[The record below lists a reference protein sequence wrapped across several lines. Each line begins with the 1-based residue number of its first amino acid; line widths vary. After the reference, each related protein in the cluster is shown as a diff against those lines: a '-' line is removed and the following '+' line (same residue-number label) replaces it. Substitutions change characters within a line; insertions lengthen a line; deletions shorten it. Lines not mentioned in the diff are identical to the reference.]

1 MSLIREENF
10 SLTVVVSFLPK
21 KKRIL
26 YKPRRVASGTHF
38 QQSLQQEVRHELALL
53 PFLVGPRLRLGPMGQ
68 RSVQWMTKIRKTNLV
83 NDRIEDMNPKQ
94 RPAYVKL
101 TGYQTNRPII
111 WIHSIETIEVERDI
125 WID

>member
-1 MSLIREENF
+1 
-10 SLTVVVSFLPK
+10 
-21 KKRIL
+21 
-26 YKPRRVASGTHF
+26 
-38 QQSLQQEVRHELALL
+38 
-53 PFLVGPRLRLGPMGQ
+53 
-68 RSVQWMTKIRKTNLV
+68 MTKIRKTNLV

-101 TGYQTNRPII
+101 TAYQTNRPII